1 MRKIEVVNPS
11 EVEVKP
17 FILNEFIQKKEPI
30 IKNEQENNKVSK
42 KVLKQLAKELD
53 LDYSDEQLKSSKKLF
68 EAYLAKR

>member
-17 FILNEFIQKKEPI
+17 FILNKFIQKKEPI